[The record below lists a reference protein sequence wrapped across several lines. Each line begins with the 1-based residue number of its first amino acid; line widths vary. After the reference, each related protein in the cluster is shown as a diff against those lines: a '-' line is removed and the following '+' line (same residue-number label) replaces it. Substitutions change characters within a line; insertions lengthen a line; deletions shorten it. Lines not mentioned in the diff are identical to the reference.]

1 MELVNLE
8 EVEFLNEIKFIG
20 DRVFVNSFK
29 LKLIKFSEVLELE
42 VINISVFVNINLEN
56 VILFKKF
63 FLIFLYVFVNIKNDK
78 FLLVFNLWLDNGSK
92 FNIG

>member
-56 VILFKKF
+56 VILYKKF
-63 FLIFLYVFVNIKNDK
+63 FLIVLYVFVNIKNDK
-78 FLLVFNLWLDNGSK
+78 FLLVFNL
-92 FNIG
+92 